1 MNRKIRSA
9 QCPQKGEQKHAQLL
23 AVLRQLNL
31 LIKTSILIG
40 LYYLQIALLKRAVE
54 KFKSQLGADS
64 ASILSENS
72 PKNSLTY
79 HRITPISPS
88 YQATS
93 EGQKGKDLLY
103 KWTEHLK
110 NCLAHIE
117 TFNITRT
124 QKSIE
129 KYSVQSFS
137 LGYQTKSNKQKN

>member
-1 MNRKIRSA
+1 M
-9 QCPQKGEQKHAQLL
+9 
-23 AVLRQLNL
+23 VLPYL

-93 EGQKGKDLLY
+93 EGQKGKDY
-103 KWTEHLK
+103 
-110 NCLAHIE
+110 
-117 TFNITRT
+117 
-124 QKSIE
+124 SIN
-129 KYSVQSFS
+129 
-137 LGYQTKSNKQKN
+137 GRNT

>member
-1 MNRKIRSA
+1 M
-9 QCPQKGEQKHAQLL
+9 
-23 AVLRQLNL
+23 VLPYL
-31 LIKTSILIG
+31 LIKTSILIW

-93 EGQKGKDLLY
+93 EGQKGMDLLY

-124 QKSIE
+124 
-129 KYSVQSFS
+129 
-137 LGYQTKSNKQKN
+137 

>member
-1 MNRKIRSA
+1 M
-9 QCPQKGEQKHAQLL
+9 
-23 AVLRQLNL
+23 
-31 LIKTSILIG
+31 
-40 LYYLQIALLKRAVE
+40 E

-93 EGQKGKDLLY
+93 EGQKGMDLLY

-117 TFNITRT
+117 CETFNITRIQNPEVDKKNT
-124 QKSIE
+124 LCKVFPWDIRPN
-129 KYSVQSFS
+129 
-137 LGYQTKSNKQKN
+137 QTSKKTNDLVVLIMP

>member
-1 MNRKIRSA
+1 M
-9 QCPQKGEQKHAQLL
+9 
-23 AVLRQLNL
+23 NL

-88 YQATS
+88 YQTTS
-93 EGQKGKDLLY
+93 EGQKGKDYSINGRNTYKIVSITLLNV
-103 KWTEHLK
+103 KPST
-110 NCLAHIE
+110 
-117 TFNITRT
+117 
-124 QKSIE
+124 
-129 KYSVQSFS
+129 
-137 LGYQTKSNKQKN
+137 

>member
-1 MNRKIRSA
+1 M
-9 QCPQKGEQKHAQLL
+9 
-23 AVLRQLNL
+23 VLPYL

-93 EGQKGKDLLY
+93 EGQKGMDLLY

-124 QKSIE
+124 
-129 KYSVQSFS
+129 
-137 LGYQTKSNKQKN
+137 

>member
-1 MNRKIRSA
+1 MRNY
-9 QCPQKGEQKHAQLL
+9 
-23 AVLRQLNL
+23 LRFYDTQLNL

-93 EGQKGKDLLY
+93 EGQKGKGLLY

-110 NCLAHIE
+110 NCLPHIECE

-124 QKSIE
+124 QKSI
-129 KYSVQSFS
+129 KNTLCKVFPWDIRPN
-137 LGYQTKSNKQKN
+137 QTKKTNDLVVL